1 MGMLLKFAHKLE
13 NTKYNYQSQND
24 QWGTLYIHV
33 YTCSMYIYIYTCC
46 GTYLICLNCNL
57 WYMYSQQMMQSQY
70 QFSFLLPPPPAITSD
85 LAAYVVPFWWTPF
98 SVGFTYLNKKKSE
111 FVLWCS
117 IKTIYVSSEC
127 MFVRPWCC
135 LPGSVSVH
143 PRSVHPWFNSLKVL
157 LILIQD

>member
-1 MGMLLKFAHKLE
+1 MISEVHYIYMC
-13 NTKYNYQSQND
+13 
-24 QWGTLYIHV
+24 IHV
-33 YTCSMYIYIYTCC
+33 VCIYIYTCC

-98 SVGFTYLNKKKSE
+98 SVGFTYLNKKNSE

-117 IKTIYVSSEC
+117 IKTIYVSQNVCSFALGAVCPAE
-127 MFVRPWCC
+127 FLFILGQFTLDSIHLRCC
-135 LPGSVSVH
+135 L
-143 PRSVHPWFNSLKVL
+143 F
-157 LILIQD
+157 